1 MRERKKGKQIK
12 THKGNGKKSMKKMG
26 RRKEARKNRDED
38 GTAADTL
45 TVMEKLNTYRGKEGD
60 EAT

>member
-1 MRERKKGKQIK
+1 
-12 THKGNGKKSMKKMG
+12 MG

-45 TVMEKLNTYRGKEGD
+45 TVMEKLNTYRGKEGY